1 MSSNIN
7 RYPYQAANGNCHKE
21 FMTCKNNL
29 ELQAIIEKYSLQEAV
44 AAIWLPNRLLWGR
57 ISQDQISLQDGSSF
71 ADLTMVEFR
80 LFNENMEIYGRN
92 NGTGYSLRVIQDS
105 PAGEAT
111 VEYVDIK
118 ARLWGENQGSQAG
131 YVHLVD
137 IQRGIVMDI
146 PADDNQHKYYGL
158 LTRNYIGY
166 LANSQA
172 SYTDSRYV
180 AIVNGE
186 EE

>member
-44 AAIWLPNRLLWGR
+44 AAIWLSNRLLWGR

-111 VEYVDIK
+111 VEYVDTK
-118 ARLWGENQGSQAG
+118 ARLWGENQGSQGG

>member
-1 MSSNIN
+1 
-7 RYPYQAANGNCHKE
+7 
-21 FMTCKNNL
+21 
-29 ELQAIIEKYSLQEAV
+29 
-44 AAIWLPNRLLWGR
+44 
-57 ISQDQISLQDGSSF
+57 
-71 ADLTMVEFR
+71 
-80 LFNENMEIYGRN
+80 
-92 NGTGYSLRVIQDS
+92 
-105 PAGEAT
+105 
-111 VEYVDIK
+111 
-118 ARLWGENQGSQAG
+118 
-131 YVHLVD
+131 
-137 IQRGIVMDI
+137 MDI